1 MQKRTSKKVL
11 TFVLA
16 LVLVF
21 ALSLGALAAWNQFQG
36 GVNNNGVISVAPPTT
51 NPQTVLRVGLPTN
64 DPYNP
69 EWYSNFVWNSVDV
82 TPLIDD
88 GVAYTLYNGGVTNGT
103 LGGARLGI
111 TDLATGDTSSLQISG
126 IASNSFLISTPVIA
140 GSDIYAAVTDL
151 VFFDI
156 TEPFDST
163 HWPAV
168 PPTGMHYED
177 TFLGFDDNATGSVES
192 TGYDIDFLYPMN
204 TFTMSTDVSTG
215 NGTPVNYSLTL
226 KDSNNVTYPVVVN
239 ASAPGTGV
247 SVMTY
252 NGATI
257 PAGHYK
263 LIVTIGAHT
272 CEGKFWSVT
281 FKENG
286 WSLFKIED
294 FATNPN
300 VSRVQDSTDTDIL
313 DRGQANTP
321 ITYDGTYLYWGIYG
335 GTQSYYQLNLT
346 NSELKVFAANDDFY
360 NAGATVLNG
369 YAYFGGDSGTLYKR
383 AVSAFASS
391 GTSVNV
397 GAGKIRSS
405 VATDGTS
412 LYFTTQSVTVNDAGT
427 VKKYSTALTEEATH
441 DLADGSDIFSSTS
454 TPVISSNGY
463 VYVGAYYGYTDGRVF
478 AFNTSLTSQYTV
490 YSGDPVQASPIVY
503 STSDG
508 DYLKDYIYFT
518 TNSGTGAGY
527 CYLLQKDTIWEDVT
541 TSHCWTAGGA
551 SGNRYSIQGFAADN
565 GYLVYGDDGGML
577 YIIH

>member
-1 MQKRTSKKVL
+1 MKKHISKRVL
-11 TFVLA
+11 TLVLA

-21 ALSLGALAAWNQFQG
+21 ALSLGAFAAWTQFQD
-36 GVNNNGVISVAPPTT
+36 NKYNNGVISTATPIT

-69 EWYSNFVWNSVDV
+69 AWYSNSVWNSVDV
-82 TPLIDD
+82 TPLIS
-88 GVAYTLYNGGVTNGT
+88 GGKAYTLYNGGVTNGT

-111 TDLATGDTSSLQISG
+111 TDLATGDTSSLQITG
-126 IASNSFLISTPVIA
+126 NASNSFLLSTPVIA

-177 TFLGFDDNATGSVES
+177 TFLAFDDNATGSVES
-192 TGYDIDFLYPMN
+192 TGYDIDFSYPMN
-204 TFTMSTDVSTG
+204 TFTMFSDVTTG

-239 ASAPGTGV
+239 ETAPGTGV
-247 SVMTY
+247 SIITY

-272 CEGKFWSVT
+272 FEGKFWSVT

-300 VSRVQDSTDTDIL
+300 VSRVQDSTNTDISYP
-313 DRGQANTP
+313 GQANTP
-321 ITYDGTYLYWGIYG
+321 ITYDGTYLYWGVYG
-335 GTQSYYQLNLT
+335 GTKSYYQLNLN
-346 NSELKVFAANDDFY
+346 NSALAVFDANDDFY
-360 NAGATVLNG
+360 LAGATVMCG

-383 AVSAFASS
+383 DINAFASS

-412 LYFTTQSVTVNDAGT
+412 LYFTTQSPTVNDAGT

-441 DLADGSDIFSSTS
+441 DLADGSDNFSSTS

-463 VYVGAYYGYTDGRVF
+463 VYVGAYFGYTDGRVF
-478 AFNTSLTSQYTV
+478 AFDTGLSLIDTV

-503 STSDG
+503 SIATGAQSNR
-508 DYLKDYIYFT
+508 KDYVYFT

-527 CYLLQKDTIWEDVT
+527 CYSMMKLSQAVAFE
-541 TSHCWTAGGA
+541 WTAGGA
-551 SGNRYSIQGFAADN
+551 SGNRYAIQGFAADD

>member
-1 MQKRTSKKVL
+1 MKKHISKRVL
-11 TFVLA
+11 TLVLA

-21 ALSLGALAAWNQFQG
+21 ALSLGAFAAWTQFQG
-36 GVNNNGVISVAPPTT
+36 GGDNNGVISVAPPTT

-69 EWYSNFVWNSVDV
+69 AWYSNYVWNSVDV
-82 TPLIDD
+82 TPLIS
-88 GVAYTLYNGGVTNGT
+88 GGKAYTLYNGGVTNGT

-111 TDLATGDTSSLQISG
+111 TDLATGNTCSLQISG
-126 IASNSFLISTPVIA
+126 IADNSFILSTPVIV

-151 VFFDI
+151 VFFDV

-163 HWPAV
+163 HWPSSL
-168 PPTGMHYED
+168 PSGMNYVD
-177 TFLGFDDNATGSVES
+177 TFLAFDDNATGSVES

-204 TFTMSTDVSTG
+204 TFTMFSDVTTG

-272 CEGKFWSVT
+272 YEGKFWSVT

-286 WSLFKIED
+286 WSLFKIEN

-300 VSRVQDSTDTDIL
+300 VSRVQDSTNTDISYP
-313 DRGQANTP
+313 GQANTP
-321 ITYDGTYLYWGIYG
+321 ITYADGNLYWGIYG
-335 GTQSYYQLNLT
+335 GTKSYYQLNLN
-346 NSELKVFAANDDFY
+346 NSALAVFNANDDFY
-360 NAGATVLNG
+360 LAGAAVLGG

-383 AVSAFASS
+383 DVSDFAST
-391 GTSVNV
+391 GTVIDNIN
-397 GAGKIRSS
+397 AGRIRSS
-405 VATDGTS
+405 VAANGTDI
-412 LYFTTQSVTVNDAGT
+412 YFTTQGTAGT
-427 VKKYSTALTEEATH
+427 GTIQKYDTVSELRTSYSLEASFT
-441 DLADGSDIFSSTS
+441 STS

-463 VYVGAYYGYTDGRVF
+463 VYIGAYQGYTGGRVY
-478 AFNTSLTSQYTV
+478 AFDTDLHLIETV
-490 YSGDPVQASPIVY
+490 YSGDPVQCSQIVY
-503 STSDG
+503 SDEDEVI
-508 DYLKDYIYFT
+508 DYVYFT

-527 CYLLQKDTIWEDVT
+527 CYSFDGT
-541 TSHCWTAGGA
+541 TGTQLWTAGGA
-551 SGNRYSIQGFAADN
+551 SGNRYAVQGFASDA